1 MRTGD
6 GHSAAMMAANSAST
20 TDSSVTVNGS
30 VGGQHRAP
38 LTAVIVGMVTSM
50 NAQALMACRFSPLV
64 VMLIFR
70 GLACSATGIVSE
82 STPP

>member
-1 MRTGD
+1 
-6 GHSAAMMAANSAST
+6 MMAANSAS

-30 VGGQHRAP
+30 VGGQHRAQ
-38 LTAVIVGMVTSM
+38 LASVIVGMVTSM
-50 NAQALMACRFSPLV
+50 NAQALIACRFSPLV
-64 VMLIFR
+64 VMLILR

>member
-1 MRTGD
+1 
-6 GHSAAMMAANSAST
+6 MAANSAS

-30 VGGQHRAP
+30 VGGQYRAP
-38 LTAVIVGMVTSM
+38 LTSVIVGMVTSM
-50 NAQALMACRFSPLV
+50 RAQALMACRSSPLV
-64 VMLIFR
+64 VILILR